1 MTLLDL
7 IFPICR
13 IGCQQHLNRQLIILP
28 QKAGKKV
35 KILNEGAS
43 GSAMR
48 NVTFVMVFDE
58 GQINEEKRRVIPQT
72 SLSGRD

>member
-1 MTLLDL
+1 MPAALEPPTVTV
-7 IFPICR
+7 
-13 IGCQQHLNRQLIILP
+13 P

-35 KILNEGAS
+35 EIHNEGAA

-58 GQINEEKRRVIPQT
+58 GQNKWGEAACHSTDIPIRIRLDF
-72 SLSGRD
+72 SEDPLS

>member
-1 MTLLDL
+1 MSDWMPAALEPPTV
-7 IFPICR
+7 IF
-13 IGCQQHLNRQLIILP
+13 P

-58 GQINEEKRRVIPQT
+58 GQNK
-72 SLSGRD
+72 